1 MPACI
6 EGGTFGSCRIS
17 HAAIHFQRRANHEAQ
32 CSVKRPHWTYFGPI
46 VEVLSVEPSEM
57 ESVAW
62 IVNKEETNHTGS
74 ER

>member
-1 MPACI
+1 MRP
-6 EGGTFGSCRIS
+6 
-17 HAAIHFQRRANHEAQ
+17 NHEAQ
-32 CSVKRPHWTYFGPI
+32 CSVKRPHWTYYGPI

-62 IVNKEETNHTGS
+62 IVNKEETNQTGS